1 MSTALRVRPYPCT
14 RCGEKIVIV
23 ESQVSSLG
31 GLWRLESHVAV
42 QHADFEPAD
51 GQPDQIDDAC
61 RRTAGPR
68 GPLR

>member
-1 MSTALRVRPYPCT
+1 MPTGLRVRPYPCT

-31 GLWRLESHVAV
+31 GLWRLRSNVVVE
-42 QHADFEPAD
+42 HADFEPTN

-61 RRTAGPR
+61 RRPPR
-68 GPLR
+68 P